1 MSSPR
6 GWGVSTAGVVVL
18 AATVVGTLGVAGS
31 GSAKRPPGFDVR
43 VFRFV
48 DHTRTIALPDGRRID
63 RTVVTIVRYPST
75 GGQYPL
81 VVFGHGF
88 ALTPATYARLLRA
101 WTRAGYV
108 VAAPVF
114 PLGNANAPAGPN
126 ESDLVNQPADM
137 RFVITRLLARDTR
150 PGGVLEGR
158 IDPRRIAIA
167 GHSDGAETALAV
179 AYDNRYR
186 DARVRAA
193 VILSGAEM
201 PAMGS
206 FHRNG
211 PPLLAMQG
219 TADPINAPDNTLSYY
234 RLAMRP
240 KFLVLLIG
248 ASHLPPYA
256 SEEPQLGIV
265 ERVTI
270 AFLDHYLKRGSVRAF
285 MLAGR
290 NPGLSTLEADP

>member
-88 ALTPATYARLLRA
+88 ALTPA
-101 WTRAGYV
+101 GCV

-137 RFVITRLLARDTR
+137 RFVITRLLALDSR